1 MPTGNLHRTKA
12 LRYSRQNTGCSRQ
25 GSYNSRVDLEKLFC
39 DSSLA
44 LQGIKTTIQRA
55 LSLREQIAHTD
66 LDALIE
72 RTRRSADARE
82 GVRAWLEKRPPVFRG
97 E

>member
-1 MPTGNLHRTKA
+1 VPPADLVQATYTMARAIAGNA
-12 LRYSRQNTGCSRQ
+12 P
-25 GSYNSRVDLEKLFC
+25 
-39 DSSLA
+39 LA

-55 LSLREQIAHTD
+55 LSLREQIAHGD
-66 LDALIE
+66 LDALTE

>member
-1 MPTGNLHRTKA
+1 MARAIAGNA
-12 LRYSRQNTGCSRQ
+12 P
-25 GSYNSRVDLEKLFC
+25 
-39 DSSLA
+39 LA
-44 LQGIKTTIQRA
+44 LQGIKATIRRA
-55 LSLREQIAHTD
+55 LSLREQIAHAD
-66 LDALIE
+66 LDALVE